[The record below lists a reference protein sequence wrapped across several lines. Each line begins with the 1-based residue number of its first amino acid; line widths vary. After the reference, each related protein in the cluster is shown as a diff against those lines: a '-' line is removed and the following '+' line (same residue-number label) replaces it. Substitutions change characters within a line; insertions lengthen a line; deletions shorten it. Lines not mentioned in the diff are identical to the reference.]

1 MIALLVA
8 SFLLTQEQ
16 AAPLVARTTGVVLK
30 VIDRAKVADDIAAKA
45 DELGGYFTA
54 KSDESLDLRI
64 PQDKLAELDAFVGEQ
79 GVLVQRQVTTQEL
92 AAQVENYRAVI
103 ATREQLLQRYIDA
116 VSKSSADGVVSI
128 EREAT
133 RLVQEIE
140 SMKGAL
146 RLAEH
151 QLQFARYSVSFQ
163 MRDRAA
169 PARDGHSSFKWVNSV
184 NLADL
189 IEAFQYED

>member
-1 MIALLVA
+1 MMPVLIATLLV
-8 SFLLTQEQ
+8 TQEPQ
-16 AAPLVARTTGVVLK
+16 IARHAVLTVK
-30 VIDRAKVADDIAAKA
+30 VLDRTKVADAISAKA

-54 KSDESLDLRI
+54 RSDDAVDLRI
-64 PQDKLAELDAFVGEQ
+64 PQAKLADLDAFVVSQ
-79 GVLVQRQVTTQEL
+79 GVLVNRQITTHDL
-92 AAQVENYRAVI
+92 GAQVENNRAII
-103 ATREQLLQRYIDA
+103 AAREQLLQRYVDA
-116 VSKSSADGVVSI
+116 LAKASTEGVVSI

-151 QLQFARYSVSFQ
+151 QLAFARVTVSFQ
-163 MRDRAA
+163 IKDRAT
-169 PARDGHSSFKWVNSV
+169 PTRDGRSSFRWINTV

-189 IEAFQYED
+189 IEAFQHED